1 MKGYLWTSFLATSVS
16 TSLVGFGT
24 KEYTWVTRSRTTSFC
39 THGVSFF
46 LCSSIVGALIAAMMD
61 GRHIHVL
68 GTLNGLMRTLGAWA
82 MDVDD
87 ATDSV
92 S

>member
-24 KEYTWVTRSRTTSFC
+24 KEYTWVTRSRTTSFR
-39 THGVSFF
+39 TDGVSFF

-61 GRHIHVL
+61 GRHIL
-68 GTLNGLMRTLGAWA
+68 GTLNALMRTLGAWA